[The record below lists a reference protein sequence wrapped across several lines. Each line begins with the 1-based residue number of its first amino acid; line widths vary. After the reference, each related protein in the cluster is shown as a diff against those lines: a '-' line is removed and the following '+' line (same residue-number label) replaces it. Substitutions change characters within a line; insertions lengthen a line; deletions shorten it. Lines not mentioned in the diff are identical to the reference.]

1 MAGFCTNCGA
11 PLKEGA
17 GFCISCGTAAKG
29 AAAPAPVPPEPPPTA
44 AVVTKSSP
52 LLKIVIFGLAG
63 IFVLGAMGIVG
74 SIYVAH
80 RLKRSVSEAARNRG
94 VDLSAFSASSAYKGR
109 LPDACSLL
117 TKEEA
122 SGILGVSIERTQA
135 RGNTCDYFA
144 QPMTQEQRQ
153 EQMKKALEA
162 VQAHAKAQEAAGNR
176 GETSNDANK
185 LARESGIEDLAKGFV
200 GGANPGSGPYFT
212 VELSEN
218 GKAQIAA
225 MKIAMGAVAP
235 GMKASE
241 SLPGVGDEA
250 LMGPMD
256 SSLVFTKNGLGVQID
271 LRQIPRGRDH
281 AIAMAERILSR
292 I

>member
-1 MAGFCTNCGA
+1 MVGFCTNCGA

-29 AAAPAPVPPEPPPTA
+29 AAAPAPVPPQPPTA
-44 AVVTKSSP
+44 AVAAKSSP
-52 LLKIVIFGLAG
+52 LLKIVIIGLAG

-80 RLKRSVSEAARNRG
+80 RIKRSVTEAARNRG
-94 VDLSAFSASSAYKGR
+94 VDLSAFSASSAYRGR
-109 LPDACSLL
+109 LPDPCSLL

-122 SGILGVSIERTQA
+122 SGILGVAIERTQA
-135 RGNTCDYFA
+135 HGNTCDYFA
-144 QPMTQEQRQ
+144 QPMTPEQRQ
-153 EQMKKALEA
+153 EQIKKALEA
-162 VQAHAKAQEAAGNR
+162 VQAHAKVQEAAGSR
-176 GETSNDANK
+176 GETTNDANK

-241 SLPGVGDEA
+241 SLPGIGDEA

-256 SSLVFTKNGLGVQID
+256 LLLVFTKNGLGVQID